1 MQIDRIGITLLL
13 GGFLGLMLLR
23 VPIAFALGLSSL
35 ATAYYLELPLLVVA
49 QRMVNGLNSFT
60 FLAVPFFI
68 LVGNIMTEGGISDK
82 LVRLADVL
90 VGRMRGG
97 LAQGNVVASTMFGG
111 ISGSSVADVAS
122 IGSFLIPAMIR
133 GGYPAGYSVAVTVTS
148 SIQGVLIPPSQNMIF
163 YALAAGGLPIST
175 LFLAGYAPGLL
186 LGLSLMVICYVI
198 ARRHG
203 HPLGRAYGFREGVSV
218 AVDAAIGLFTIVII
232 IGGILT
238 GIFTATESA
247 AVAVIYA
254 LLVILFWYRS
264 LDRAATARIF
274 STTLTTLAMVTAI
287 IMTSSIFGFLLSY
300 LRIPAVLAEAIFAIS
315 SSKWFVLFAVNILL
329 LVLGMLMDMGVL
341 ILLLTPIL
349 LPIVTKVGVDPTHF
363 GIIMILNLGIGLCTP
378 PVGTSLLVG
387 SGIARISIERA
398 ASSLLPFYLAMLVV
412 LLLVTYIPA
421 FSLTL
426 PSLFR

>member
-1 MQIDRIGITLLL
+1 MQIDWTGITLLL
-13 GGFLGLMLLR
+13 GGFVGLMLLR

-35 ATAYYLELPLLVVA
+35 ATALFLGLPLLMVA

-68 LVGNIMTEGGISDK
+68 LVGNIMTEGGISDR
-82 LVRLADVL
+82 LVRMADVL

-122 IGSFLIPAMIR
+122 IGSFLIPAMVR
-133 GGYPAGYSVAVTVTS
+133 SGYPANYSVAVTITS
-148 SIQGVLIPPSQNMIF
+148 SVQGVLIPPSQNMIF

-175 LFLAGYAPGLL
+175 LFLAGYVPGLL
-186 LGLSLMVICYVI
+186 LGLSLMIICFVM
-198 ARRHG
+198 ARRHN
-203 HPLGRAYGFREGVSV
+203 HPIGGAYNLRQGL
-218 AVDAAIGLFTIVII
+218 AAIADAAIGLFTIVII

-238 GIFTATESA
+238 GVFTATESA
-247 AVAVIYA
+247 AVAVVYA
-254 LLVILFWYRS
+254 LLTTLFWYRS
-264 LDRAATARIF
+264 LDRAAAARIF

-287 IMTSSIFGFLLSY
+287 IMTSSVFGFLLSY
-300 LRIPAVLAEAIFAIS
+300 LRIPTVLAEGIFAIS
-315 SSKWFVLFAVNILL
+315 DSKLFVLFAVNILL
-329 LVLGMLMDMGVL
+329 LLLGMLMDMGVL

-349 LPIVTKVGVDPTHF
+349 LPIVTKVGVDPIHF

-387 SGIARISIERA
+387 SGIARISLESA
-398 ASSLLPFYLAMLVV
+398 TKNLVPFYTAMLVV

-426 PSLFR
+426 PSLLR